1 MMMNRQKRNSTSVL
15 LLLMAMVFLVA
26 CQQDDKADAAIRTTN
41 RKVSLQ
47 LSSGISTNITRAYDS
62 NWETGN
68 SIGVFT
74 TFAGTQTVTYSGEQ
88 HPDANV
94 KYNVTAAGSGYQ
106 DFVADD
112 VPVYLPFDGRS
123 VDVYAYY
130 PWTSGV
136 SASSPLPV
144 TLETTQTL
152 AGQKDYDL
160 LSASALSSASPI
172 NLDNASVQ
180 LLFHH
185 ELSKVLVKVVAGEGY
200 NSSDLFENI
209 SVALTGQPT
218 QASFSPLTRQLAIT
232 TASNTIVPMKLSSGD
247 ADYSKIGSASCIFRA
262 LVLPNDATTNPAVSS
277 GQRQIR
283 FYVGAEPNI
292 ATYKY
297 NISQTF
303 EAGQETTFT
312 LRLAAT
318 GVTITAAISSW
329 DTESIDD
336 DQPIYESN

>member
-1 MMMNRQKRNSTSVL
+1 MMNRQKRNSTKVL
-15 LLLMAMVFLVA
+15 LLLMAMVSLVA
-26 CQQDDKADAAIRTTN
+26 CQQDDKTN
-41 RKVSLQ
+41 VAVSPIDRKVPLQ
-47 LSSGISTNITRAYDS
+47 LSSGINTNMTRAYDS

-88 HPDANV
+88 HPDVNV
-94 KYNVTAAGSGYQ
+94 RYNVTAAGSGYQ
-106 DFVADD
+106 TFVENDA
-112 VPVYLPFDGRS
+112 PIYLPFDGRS

-136 SASSPLPV
+136 SDSSPLPV

-152 AGQKDYDL
+152 TGQKGYDL
-160 LSASALSSASPI
+160 LSACALSSTSAI
-172 NLDNASVQ
+172 NLDYANVQ
-180 LLFHH
+180 LLFRH
-185 ELSKVLVKVVAGEGY
+185 ELSKVLIKVVAGEGY
-200 NSSDLFENI
+200 NSSDLLENI
-209 SVALTGQPT
+209 RVELTGQPT
-218 QASFSPLTRQLAIT
+218 QALFSPLTRELAIT
-232 TASNTIVPMKLSSGD
+232 TGSNTIVPMKLSSGD

-262 LVLPNDATTNPAVSS
+262 LVLPNMTETNPAVSS

-303 EAGQETTFT
+303 TAGQETTFT

-318 GVTITAAISSW
+318 GITITAAISAW

-336 DQPIYESN
+336 DQPIYETN